1 MSAENGVC
9 KKKRTRLCL
18 QQKIEII
25 DKSETQTLAEL
36 ASTYQAGKTVI
47 YDILKRKDE
56 IKSEWARTK
65 NMNAKQIRKCAHE
78 DVNKAVLNWYVS
90 ACAKNLPIS
99 RMILQQQARK
109 ISTLPSINDT
119 SFKASNGW
127 LESFIKRHGIS
138 FGEPKVDKRPNNKY
152 FSRANSSKLSNANNN
167 DPNSIDAGMHSMNES
182 PFSDTNRDSSQNK
195 RVMSYSE
202 MLNCLDKVKSSAIV
216 MGNETLFAKIL
227 ECIEIVEK
235 DVATKELVEHSKSI
249 QQTGAFKLVKS
260 IGRNG
265 SNVTAVPE
273 NWEKDNILYWPAHL
287 SHVQCDKLRSDSKS
301 KPDSIWA
308 KHNCVIKIQDIETF
322 DEALKYEKQFTE
334 PSSTTKME
342 QELKAIRFQNQFLME
357 KFKLFDKVTKQ
368 YQTKVDSK
376 LDELATSNWRS
387 GESGADD
394 EDETPIKI
402 ECVLFESTE
411 NDKLLNKNDNSC
423 QSPKRK
429 ESSDFD
435 DYII

>member
-1 MSAENGVC
+1 MSAENGTC

-36 ASTYQAGKTVI
+36 ANTYQAGKTVI

-78 DVNKAVLNWYVS
+78 NVNKAVHNWYVS
-90 ACAKNLPIS
+90 ACAQNLPLS

-138 FGEPKVDKRPNNKY
+138 FGEPKVDKRPRNKY
-152 FSRANSSKLSNANNN
+152 FNRANSSKVSNADNT
-167 DPNSIDAGMHSMNES
+167 MNEFPS
-182 PFSDTNRDSSQNK
+182 LESNRNTSQDE

-202 MLNCLDKVKSSAIV
+202 MLNCLDKVKSSAIAI
-216 MGNETLFAKIL
+216 GNETLFTKIL

-235 DVATKELVEHSKSI
+235 DVATKELVEHSKNV
-249 QQTGAFKLVKS
+249 QQTGAFKLVKT

-265 SNVTAVPE
+265 SSVTAVPE
-273 NWEKDNILYWPAHL
+273 NWEKDNILHWPAHL
-287 SHVQCDKLRSDSKS
+287 SRVQCDKLRLDSGS
-301 KPDSIWA
+301 RPETIWT
-308 KHNCVIKIQDIETF
+308 KQNCVIKIQDIETF
-322 DEALKYEKQFTE
+322 AEALKYEKQFTE

-342 QELKAIRFQNQFLME
+342 EEMKAIRFQNEFLIE
-357 KFKLFDKVTKQ
+357 KFKLFDKETKQ
-368 YQTKVDSK
+368 YHTKVDSK
-376 LDELATSNWRS
+376 LNELTASNWRS
-387 GESGADD
+387 GESGENGTD
-394 EDETPIKI
+394 EDDETPIKI

-411 NDKLLNKNDNSC
+411 NDKLDNG